1 MYWEIGEIAAGG
13 GDLRARCSVDTA
25 QHTATSAL
33 FVTPFRG

>member
-1 MYWEIGEIAAGG
+1 MYWEIGEIADGG